1 MGPMNETERQAFL
14 AEMHM
19 GVIAID
25 DPNGDRGPL
34 AVPVWYSYEPGGEVA
49 VIMSASSRKG
59 RAIAA
64 AGRFSICA
72 QQEAL
77 PYKYVMAEGPVVSE
91 REGTYE
97 DTLAMA
103 TRYLGNEMGRQY
115 ADANA
120 GGGTIYSM
128 RPERWFSTDYT
139 PD

>member
-1 MGPMNETERQAFL
+1 MASINRWARRSTSISSSSSRRVA
-14 AEMHM
+14 
-19 GVIAID
+19 
-25 DPNGDRGPL
+25 
-34 AVPVWYSYEPGGEVA
+34 GGNCKVA

-91 REGTYE
+91 REGTYD

-103 TRYLGNEMGRQY
+103 TRYLGTELGRQY